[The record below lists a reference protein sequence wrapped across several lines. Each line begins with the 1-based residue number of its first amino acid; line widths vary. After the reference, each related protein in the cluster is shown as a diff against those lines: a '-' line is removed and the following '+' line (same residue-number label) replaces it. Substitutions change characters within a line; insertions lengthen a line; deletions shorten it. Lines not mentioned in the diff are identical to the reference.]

1 MASHDS
7 SEVRFADYVAALVGV
22 IGHADRATPLRDY
35 CTGLLMPAARKSVEP
50 MAAIT
55 APARVA
61 AQHQSLLHFVGQAPW
76 SDTAV
81 LTKVR
86 DLVLPGIE
94 RAGPIEAWIIDDTGF
109 PKRGRPPVGGARAG
123 LPRKGRASVGGARQY
138 CGQLG
143 KQDNCQV
150 AVTLSLANRTASLPV
165 AYRLYLPQEW
175 ADDPARRQKAGVPE
189 AITFQT
195 KPEIALDQIRA
206 AAEAGLPRGAILMDA
221 GYGNDTQL
229 RTDVSALGFSYV
241 AGILSNTSVWAQGTA
256 PLPPKPW
263 SGRGRPPKLMRRDGE
278 HQPTSVKALALALE
292 QAAWA
297 EITWREGAAGRL
309 TSRVARVRVRA
320 AHRDYWLGELRP
332 EEWLL
337 IEWPEGEKEPTKYW
351 LSTLPEDISFERLVE
366 LAKLRWRIECDYQE
380 LKQELG
386 LGHYEGRSWR
396 GFHHHA
402 TLCIAAYGFLVAER
416 ARIPPSGWA
425 TPKLTAIGLPR
436 GDRPRGASDPT
447 GAARAEFNRPHAP
460 EAHRGPGPKPRAMS
474 VLRNSLPQTSAPFPL
489 VTQ

>member
-7 SEVRFADYVAALVGV
+7 REARFAAYGAALVEV

-50 MAAIT
+50 IAAVT

-76 SDTAV
+76 SDATV

-86 DLVLPGIE
+86 DLVLPAIE

-109 PKRGRPPVGGARAG
+109 PK
-123 LPRKGRASVGGARQY
+123 KGRHSVGVARQY

-143 KQDNCQV
+143 KQDNWQGGGTV
-150 AVTLSLANRTASLPV
+150 SLANRPASLPV

-175 ADDPARRQKAGVPE
+175 ADDRDRRQTAGVPE
-189 AITFQT
+189 EITFQT

-206 AAEAGLPRGAILMDA
+206 AAEAGLPRGVVLMDA
-221 GYGNDTQL
+221 GYGSDTQL
-229 RTDVSALGFSYV
+229 RTDVTALGLSYI
-241 AGILSNTSVWAQGTA
+241 AGILSNTSVWAQGIA

-292 QAAWA
+292 QAAWT
-297 EITWREGAAGRL
+297 EIAWREGAVDRL
-309 TSRVARVRVRA
+309 TSRFARVRVRA
-320 AHRDYWLGELRP
+320 AHRDYWLGEPRP

-351 LSTLPEDISFERLVE
+351 FSTLPEEIGFARLVE
-366 LAKLRWRIECDYQE
+366 LAKLRWRIERDYQE

-402 TLCIAAYGFLVAER
+402 TLCIAAYGFLVQER
-416 ARIPPSGWA
+416 GAISPSGSA
-425 TPKLTAIGLPR
+425 GPKLKALDLPSSY
-436 GDRPRGASDPT
+436 RPRGASDPT
-447 GAARAEFNRPHAP
+447 GAARAEFNRHHAP

-474 VLRNSLPQTSAPFPL
+474 VLRNSLPQTFAPFPL